1 MRLVA
6 VASRRS
12 VLAVAASV
20 VVVLGVAT
28 AVAVVAR
35 SLPPGHG
42 QLAAG
47 RPDRLIVR
55 DGDTVEAVGQV
66 IATSGQPAVFCPDDY
81 LYPASLDGLPPS
93 CEPDGLIVTDV
104 DLNILSGRSVDK
116 NTIIG
121 WAKLR
126 GVYRAGTLTV
136 SQQKAE
142 SPTRSPAPFP
152 YESPPCAAPPGGWK
166 GHPDNNAIGDY
177 IRLHADRFNYLTGFV
192 YSYPPN
198 AKWDPVYIGYHEW
211 VIVVGVSSG
220 NVARAQQEL
229 QRRFGPNV
237 CAVPIALSS
246 AQILAAQ
253 HAITPLE
260 KDRSNH
266 IYMTAAHAFQPVSV
280 KLTVLTER
288 LYAKFPRAVLTAI
301 QLDPWLRPVNG

>member
-1 MRLVA
+1 MRLMA

-28 AVAVVAR
+28 AVAVVTR
-35 SLPPGHG
+35 SLPLGHG
-42 QLAAG
+42 RLADG
-47 RPDRLIVR
+47 RADRLIVR

-66 IATSGQPAVFCPDDY
+66 IATSGRPALFCPDDY

-93 CEPDGLIVTDV
+93 CEPDGLILTGV
-104 DLNILSGRSVDK
+104 DLNVLSGRSVDK
-116 NTIIG
+116 DTITG

-126 GVYRAGTLTV
+126 GVYRAGTLAV
-136 SQQKAE
+136 SQQTAE
-142 SPTRSPAPFP
+142 SPQRSQAPFP
-152 YESPPCAAPPGGWK
+152 YETPPCAAPPGGWK

-177 IRLHADRFNYLTGFV
+177 IKLHSDRFNYLTGFV

-198 AKWDPVYIGYHEW
+198 AKWDPVYIGDHEW

-220 NVARAQQEL
+220 NVTHAQQEL
-229 QRRFGPNV
+229 HRRFGPNV

-246 AQILAAQ
+246 AQILTAQ
-253 HAITPLE
+253 HAIRPLA

-266 IYMTAAHAFQPVSV
+266 IYMTGTSAFQPVLV
-280 KLTVLTER
+280 KLTVLTDR
-288 LYAKFPRAVLTAI
+288 LYAKFPIAVLTAI

>member
-6 VASRRS
+6 VASRRPM
-12 VLAVAASV
+12 LAVAASV
-20 VVVLGVAT
+20 VLVLGVAT
-28 AVAVVAR
+28 AVAVVTH
-35 SLPPGHG
+35 LPSGHG
-42 QLAAG
+42 QLAKG

-55 DGDTVEAVGQV
+55 DGDTVEALGQV

-81 LYPASLDGLPPS
+81 LYPASLTGLPPP
-93 CEPDGLIVTDV
+93 CEPDDLIVTGV
-104 DLNILSGRSVDK
+104 DLNALSGRAVEED
-116 NTIIG
+116 TITG

-126 GVYRAGTLTV
+126 GVYRAGTLAVT
-136 SQQKAE
+136 QQQAQTPQDSE
-142 SPTRSPAPFP
+142 ALFP
-152 YESPPCAAPPGGWK
+152 YETPPCAAPPGGWK

-177 IRLHADRFNYLTGFV
+177 IKLHSDRFNYLTGFV

-198 AKWDPVYIGYHEW
+198 AKWDPAYIGYHEW

-220 NVARAQQEL
+220 NVTHAQQEL
-229 QRRFGPNV
+229 QSRFGPNV

-246 AQILAAQ
+246 EQILTVQ
-253 HAITPLE
+253 HAITPLA

-266 IYMTAAHAFQPVSV
+266 IYMTGTSAFQPVLV

-288 LYAKFPRAVLTAI
+288 LYAKFPTAALTAI